1 MTDNCILKMHLSAIK
16 DIYLRFQVLIF
27 NVQRSGKISSRPA
40 SISKIRTN
48 LENMLKP
55 PKLQVG
61 PTVSSP
67 GPTLLKQATTA
78 EKFVVIEKLSI
89 DISIK
94 LKIRINE

>member
-1 MTDNCILKMHLSAIK
+1 MADNCILKMHLSAIK
-16 DIYLRFQVLIF
+16 DIYQRFQVLRL
-27 NVQRSGKISSRPA
+27 NVPRSGKISSRPA

-61 PTVSSP
+61 PTASSP

>member
-1 MTDNCILKMHLSAIK
+1 MLKMQLSVIK
-16 DIYLRFQVLIF
+16 AIYLRFHVLIL
-27 NVQRSGKISSRPA
+27 NIPRSGKISSRPA

-48 LENMLKP
+48 FENMLKP

-61 PTVSSP
+61 PTASSP
-67 GPTLLKQATTA
+67 GPMLLKQATTA

>member
-55 PKLQVG
+55 PKLHVG
-61 PTVSSP
+61 PTASSP

-78 EKFVVIEKLSI
+78 EKFVVIENYQSI
-89 DISIK
+89 
-94 LKIRINE
+94 